1 MKEFVERTFAG
12 VGKSKV
18 RQGKKGKGKKGGNKQ
33 LRLKEKT
40 PEEEVVRHNI
50 AKLIEQ
56 RQKNT
61 IKSNVVENVIKQF

>member
-40 PEEEVVRHNI
+40 PEEEVVRQNI